1 MKCNGKGRLD
11 SGRGVLPGGGS
22 GFGRHWGA
30 VIDFQKAASE
40 IVTYNN
46 ILFGLH
52 PTPGTELLKSWDFP
66 SDKER

>member
-1 MKCNGKGRLD
+1 MTVDEEYWR
-11 SGRGVLPGGGS
+11 VGGS
-22 GFGRHWGA
+22 GFGKHWGA